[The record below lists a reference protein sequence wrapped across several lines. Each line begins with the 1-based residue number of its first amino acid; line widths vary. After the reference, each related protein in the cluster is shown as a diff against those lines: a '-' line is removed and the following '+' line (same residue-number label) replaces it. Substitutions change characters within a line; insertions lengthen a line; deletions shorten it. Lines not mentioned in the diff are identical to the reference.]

1 MITNNQI
8 KYIRSLSLK
17 KNRIKDQS
25 FIVEGEKSVLELLE
39 SSYQILKLFATHD
52 WCEKKYNVDIN
63 RISNKDLSRV
73 SFLKSPN
80 KVLAIVKKP
89 LLKKISN
96 KGTTLVLDQI
106 TDPGNLGTI
115 IRLSD
120 WFNVQNIICS
130 PNTVDCY
137 NPKVVQATMG
147 SIFRVNILYTD
158 LVEYLSSI
166 KQPIYGS
173 FIEGN
178 NLKSIKFPKSFH
190 MILGNESK
198 GISSDLM
205 KFVTK
210 KVTIFPVTEQRDSLN
225 VATATAIMLYATT
238 I

>member
-25 FIVEGEKSVLELLE
+25 FIVEGEKNILELLE
-39 SSYQILKLFATHD
+39 SGYQILKLFATHD
-52 WCEKKYNVDIN
+52 WCEKRYNVDIN
-63 RISNKDLSRV
+63 RISNKDLSRI

-106 TDPGNLGTI
+106 TDPGNLGAI

-178 NLKSIKFPKSFH
+178 NLKSIKFPKNFH

-198 GISSDLM
+198 GISNDLI
-205 KFVTK
+205 KFVAK
-210 KVTIFPVTEQRDSLN
+210 KVTISPVTEKTDSLN